1 MNFYKSFGFVRK
13 YSELWVHARY
23 LTWLCFQFLRTD
35 KGRTCERRSRN
46 HENIHL
52 PSWKNRTT
60 VIPETSYLLLD
71 SKLSKA
77 SALILFITFI
87 LPGSP
92 TETTN
97 CFTRETPLCRKKE
110 DNRKKNQ
117 KKKTPN
123 VTIPSTIDVDNA
135 ACVALCDYPLMP
147 IIMQGNYSI
156 HYEPIST
163 QLAGPC
169 PDFFSPHH
177 NKAEWIPRTQS
188 ASQA

>member
-23 LTWLCFQFLRTD
+23 LTWLCFQFLRMN

-52 PSWKNRTT
+52 PSWKTEPPSFLKHHTFFWTANCQKLQLWF
-60 VIPETSYLLLD
+60 YLLPLFYQEVLLRPQ
-71 SKLSKA
+71 SLLQEGLSFA
-77 SALILFITFI
+77 
-87 LPGSP
+87 G
-92 TETTN
+92 
-97 CFTRETPLCRKKE
+97 
-110 DNRKKNQ
+110 
-117 KKKTPN
+117 KKKTTGKKNPN
-123 VTIPSTIDVDNA
+123 ATIPSTIDGDA

-169 PDFFSPHH
+169 PDFFSPHR